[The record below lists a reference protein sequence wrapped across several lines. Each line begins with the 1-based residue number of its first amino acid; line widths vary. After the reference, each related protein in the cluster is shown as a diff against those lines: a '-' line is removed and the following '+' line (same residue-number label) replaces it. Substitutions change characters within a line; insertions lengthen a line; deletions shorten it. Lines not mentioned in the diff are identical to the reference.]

1 MERGNTGGPKLLEQV
16 HNVLRRKHYSIH
28 TERSYI
34 AWIKNYIG
42 FHHMRHPRSMG
53 KKEIEAFLTYLAVT
67 RKVASSTQNQA
78 FNAILFLYRDVL
90 EIDLDETLNSVRA
103 KRPARVPVV
112 MSHDEAMKVIHF
124 LKGTYHLMATLFYG
138 SGLRLMECVRLRVK
152 DIDFEM
158 NCIHIV
164 DGKGKKDR
172 VVMLPE
178 AAKPSLTEQLKQ
190 VQALHD
196 YDLMQGN
203 GKVYLPYALEKKYP
217 HASAQWA
224 WQYVFPAGDVS
235 LDPRSGII
243 RRHHLD
249 PSAIQKAVKKSAR
262 AAGIHKPI
270 GCHTFRHSFATRL
283 LENGYDIR
291 TVQELLGHKNVNT
304 TMIYTHVMNKG
315 ALGVKSP
322 VDHG

>member
-1 MERGNTGGPKLLEQV
+1 MEGKNAGGPKLMDQI
-16 HNVLRRKHYSIH
+16 HNILRRKHYSIH
-28 TERSYI
+28 TERSYTS
-34 AWIKNYIG
+34 WIKQYIR
-42 FHHMRHPRSMG
+42 FHKMRHPRDLG
-53 KKEIEAFLTYLAVT
+53 KKEIEAFLTHLAVD
-67 RKVASSTQNQA
+67 RKVSSSTQNQA

-90 EIDLDETLNSVRA
+90 EITLDEALNAVRA
-103 KRPARVPVV
+103 KKPARIPVV

-124 LKGTYHLMATLFYG
+124 LKGTYHLIATLLYG

-158 NCIHIV
+158 NCIHV
-164 DGKGKKDR
+164 HDGKGKKDR

-178 AAKPSLTEQLKQ
+178 TAKPALNEHLKQ
-190 VQALHD
+190 VRALHD
-196 YDLMQGN
+196 HDILQGN
-203 GKVYLPYALEKKYP
+203 GSVYLPYALQRKYP
-217 HASAQWA
+217 QASTQFG
-224 WQYVFPAGDVS
+224 WQYVFPAGEVS
-235 LDPRSGII
+235 LDPRSGIV
-243 RRHHLD
+243 RRHHLN
-249 PSAIQKAVKKSAR
+249 PSTIQKAVKKSVR

-315 ALGVKSP
+315 ALAVKSP
-322 VDHG
+322 VDG